1 MEATMT
7 VMTSSLGNRS
17 LGGVAPADL
26 SKTFPPQCY
35 SYDDISEVEKGSLF
49 CLIPT
54 GWFKWG
60 GWCLLVSIFIS
71 GFFFRFA
78 PSTLSGSMQQEL
90 SLTATALGIVASMH
104 FWVYTLMQVP
114 AGIFTDSV
122 GVRNGGLIGGSITSI
137 GAFCFGFAPNL
148 VVLLVGSALMGL
160 GLSAVFVALMTYNAT
175 WFSSDRH
182 SLVMGSTMLLAAL
195 GSVIAQSPTAHLL
208 NWFSWRDIVL
218 FFGGLTFLASACLVV
233 FCRDAPKR
241 RQEHSPKTKATV
253 HQLLQGNRRVLRSS
267 QVWLLFLC
275 VAATNGT
282 LYAFLGL
289 WAAPLLID
297 GFGLQPTQA
306 AQYATVALI
315 VYGVGSLFAGWA
327 ADRIGANKPVIV
339 AAALISATV
348 WGVMAFGEWSPGWG
362 AMVLF
367 VLLGLSGGQVSV
379 IFSATK
385 KAVALQNVGFATALV
400 NMGAF
405 LAAALVQSGFGI
417 ILDIVSVAEKGTG
430 PSLQSYQFA
439 LILPLIIS
447 GLGVIASLFLRG
459 RTHT

>member
-1 MEATMT
+1 MNSTRT
-7 VMTSSLGNRS
+7 VAGAPLLVPTSWL
-17 LGGVAPADL
+17 
-26 SKTFPPQCY
+26 
-35 SYDDISEVEKGSLF
+35 
-49 CLIPT
+49 
-54 GWFKWG
+54 KWG

-78 PSTLSGSMQQEL
+78 PATLSGSMQQEL

-122 GVRNGGLIGGSITSI
+122 GVRNGGLIGGTVTSI
-137 GAFCFGFAPNL
+137 GALCFGFAPNL

-182 SLVMGSTMLLAAL
+182 SLVMGTTMLLAAL

-218 FFGGLTFLASACLVV
+218 FFGGLTFLASTCLVV

-241 RQEHSPKTKATV
+241 RQEHSTKPKAIV
-253 HQLLQGNRRVLRSS
+253 HQLLQGNRGVLRSS

-306 AQYATVALI
+306 AQYATIALI

-327 ADRIGANKPVIV
+327 ADRIGAKKPVIV

-348 WGVMAFGEWSPGWG
+348 WGVMAFAEWSPGWG

-385 KAVALQNVGFATALV
+385 EAVALQNVGFATALV

-447 GLGVIASLFLRG
+447 GLGVIASLFLRDQA
-459 RTHT
+459 HT